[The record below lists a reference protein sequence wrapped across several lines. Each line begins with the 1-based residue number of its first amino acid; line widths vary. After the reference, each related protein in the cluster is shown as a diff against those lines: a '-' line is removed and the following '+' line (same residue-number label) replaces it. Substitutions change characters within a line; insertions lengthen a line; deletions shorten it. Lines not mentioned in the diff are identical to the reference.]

1 MDLGSST
8 EGTQLTKHVI
18 KKKKEK
24 RESYVVSCISFGR
37 SIKGK
42 S

>member
-18 KKKKEK
+18 KKKREK
-24 RESYVVSCISFGR
+24 RELCDFLYKFWKIYKR
-37 SIKGK
+37 
-42 S
+42 